1 MLFGSTLIRT
11 LCAEKSV
18 LFDTVRIV
26 FVLAMGSFYGE
37 VRGVHPINLKFSIHP
52 LLSSLPSSSA
62 LIFPSPTFL
71 FSFSSS
77 SLSPLLLSSQSDSAL
92 MTSWREQ
99 CTLFSSPHILLSASS
114 PSTLYISPLYFAF
127 LRPQRFHLFNLIP
140 HSVALVSSY
149 AIPSTLSTNLLF
161 LYFCASEALSL
172 F

>member
-77 SLSPLLLSSQSDSAL
+77 SLSSPPQQSVRLCTDDQL
-92 MTSWREQ
+92 MRAVH
-99 CTLFSSPHILLSASS
+99 TLFISSHSPLCLFSLYFVHLPSLLCIS
-114 PSTLYISPLYFAF
+114 PSPTF
-127 LRPQRFHLFNLIP
+127 
-140 HSVALVSSY
+140 
-149 AIPSTLSTNLLF
+149 PSF
-161 LYFCASEALSL
+161 
-172 F
+172 